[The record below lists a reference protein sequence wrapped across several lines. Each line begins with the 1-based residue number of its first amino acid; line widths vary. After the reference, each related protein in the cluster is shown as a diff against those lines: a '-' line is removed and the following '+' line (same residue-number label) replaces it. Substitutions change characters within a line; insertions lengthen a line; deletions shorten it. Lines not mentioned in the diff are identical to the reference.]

1 MRPATARTFLGAAS
15 QMHTTDATLKM
26 IASQKA

>member
-1 MRPATARTFLGAAS
+1 MRPATARTVPGAAS
-15 QMHTTDATLKM
+15 QMPTTDATLKM